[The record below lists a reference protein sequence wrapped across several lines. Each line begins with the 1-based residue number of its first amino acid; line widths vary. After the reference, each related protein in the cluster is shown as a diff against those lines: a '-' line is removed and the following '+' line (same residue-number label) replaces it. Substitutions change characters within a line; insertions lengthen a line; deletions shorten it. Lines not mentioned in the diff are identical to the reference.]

1 MGPPSTGLPDL
12 DSLTN
17 NGGVNPQKGTHRR
30 EVLPT
35 RPIPGI
41 CGPD

>member
-1 MGPPSTGLPDL
+1 MGPPSISLSDL
-12 DSLTN
+12 DLSDKQ
-17 NGGVNPQKGTHRR
+17 GRVNPQKGTHRR